1 MNKKSPVLRRR
12 DKMLLS
18 ILIKGVV
25 YLHALH
31 FMHYICH
38 WHVYDVPIEAESFY
52 MMLPIQTAY
61 TRNHDM
67 T

>member
-38 WHVYDVPIEAESFY
+38 
-52 MMLPIQTAY
+52 
-61 TRNHDM
+61 
-67 T
+67 